1 MRGWEERKAHKRD
14 REEGGV
20 EERAREDT
28 HLVLFRMPRIPR
40 LAVSYYSQAAR
51 ALTAQESIKT
61 APLHTK
67 PASLFKLVRLEV
79 EGVVGWSGGG
89 EVEGLKEAGVPP

>member
-1 MRGWEERKAHKRD
+1 MRRVRGWEERKAHKRD

-51 ALTAQESIKT
+51 ALTAQESIKNYT
-61 APLHTK
+61 
-67 PASLFKLVRLEV
+67 PAH
-79 EGVVGWSGGG
+79 
-89 EVEGLKEAGVPP
+89 KESSYF

>member
-1 MRGWEERKAHKRD
+1 MKPWLHTGGEKGEGLGG
-14 REEGGV
+14 EEGTQARQRV

-67 PASLFKLVRLEV
+67 PASLFKLVRLAV
-79 EGVVGWSGGG
+79 EGVGGSEWGW
-89 EVEGLKEAGVPP
+89 